1 MSRGVGNEK
10 RMMTV
15 TVNGTVREFDREM
28 SVAELLRVFEIKPEG
43 IAVALNATVVHRQD
57 HARTMVRDG
66 DVIEIIR
73 AVAGG

>member
-1 MSRGVGNEK
+1 
-10 RMMTV
+10 MTV

-28 SVAELLRVFEIKPEG
+28 SVTEVLRVFEIKPEG
-43 IAVALNATVVHRQD
+43 IAVALNAAVVHRQA

-66 DVIEIIR
+66 DIIEIIR